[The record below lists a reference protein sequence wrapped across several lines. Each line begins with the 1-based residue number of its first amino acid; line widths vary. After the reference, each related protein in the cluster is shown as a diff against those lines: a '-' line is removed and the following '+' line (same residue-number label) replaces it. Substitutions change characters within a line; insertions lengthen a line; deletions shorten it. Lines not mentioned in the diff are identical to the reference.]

1 MALSSYKGDPQH
13 IERLRNLFV
22 KDEDVELAVLIG
34 SRAKGTSVDGSDWDI
49 AIQWC
54 KAMPIVEQF
63 GHAES
68 LRRRLAG
75 TLGIDDTD
83 IDLIDMPQ
91 ARLAIRAV
99 IAEEGI
105 PLKGE
110 DTLAWSH
117 FLLRTWRELEDF
129 YWNRQHAA

>member
-1 MALSSYKGDPQH
+1 
-13 IERLRNLFV
+13 
-22 KDEDVELAVLIG
+22 
-34 SRAKGTSVDGSDWDI
+34 
-49 AIQWC
+49 
-54 KAMPIVEQF
+54 MPIVEQF

-75 TLGIDDTD
+75 ALGIDDTD